1 MMQPNLQIAL
11 DHNSLAEAL
20 EDVGKVGEI
29 ADAIEVGTILCLQEG
44 KESIRCVRELFPEKQ
59 IVADTKCADAGKTVA
74 KNVAD
79 AGADVMTVICC
90 ASLATMEAAQ
100 TQVKQIQV
108 ELYGDWTFEQ
118 AKKWR
123 KLGIEQAIYHQ
134 SRDSL
139 LAGESWGEKD
149 LEKVERLIG
158 LGFKVSVTGGLSPEI
173 LPLFRDLP
181 IYSFIIGRGITA
193 SKEPLLAAERFKYE
207 IARIFGGK

>member
-20 EDVGKVGEI
+20 EAIDKVGEI
-29 ADAIEVGTILCLQEG
+29 ADTIEVGTILCLQEG
-44 KESIRCVRELFPEKQ
+44 QKAIRCIRELFPDKQ
-59 IVADTKCADAGKTVA
+59 IVADTKCADAGKIVA

-100 TQVKQIQV
+100 KQIKQIQV
-108 ELYGDWTFEQ
+108 ELYGNWTFEQ
-118 AKKWR
+118 AEKWR

-149 LEKVERLIG
+149 LEKMKRLTE

-173 LPLFRDLP
+173 LPLFKDLP
-181 IYSFIIGRGITA
+181 IYSFIVGRGIMA
-193 SKEPLLAAERFKYE
+193 SKEPLLAAERFKLE
-207 IARIFGGK
+207 ISRIWG

>member
-20 EDVGKVGEI
+20 EDIEQVGKIV
-29 ADAIEVGTILCLQEG
+29 DTIEVGTILCLQEG
-44 KESIRCVRELFPEKQ
+44 KKAIRCIRELFADKQ
-59 IVADTKCADAGKTVA
+59 IVADTKCADAGRTVA
-74 KNVAD
+74 RNVAD

-100 TQVKQIQV
+100 TQVKQIQI

-118 AKKWR
+118 AEKWH

-149 LEKVERLIG
+149 LEKVEQLVE

-173 LPLFRDLP
+173 LPLFKDLP
-181 IYSFIIGRGITA
+181 IYSFIVGRGITA
-193 SKEPLLAAERFKYE
+193 SKEPLLAAERFKTE
-207 IARIFGGK
+207 IARIWG

>member
-1 MMQPNLQIAL
+1 MQPNLQIAL

-20 EDVGKVGEI
+20 EAIDKVGKI
-29 ADAIEVGTILCLQEG
+29 ADTIEVGTILCLQEG
-44 KESIRCVRELFPEKQ
+44 QKAIRCIRELFPDKQ

-74 KNVAD
+74 KNVVD

-100 TQVKQIQV
+100 KQIKQIQV
-108 ELYGDWTFEQ
+108 ELYGNWTFEQ
-118 AKKWR
+118 AEKWR

-149 LEKVERLIG
+149 LEKVKRLTE

-173 LPLFRDLP
+173 IPLFKDLP
-181 IYSFIIGRGITA
+181 IYSFIVGRGIMA
-193 SKEPLLAAERFKYE
+193 SKEPLLAAEGFKLE
-207 IARIFGGK
+207 IARIWG